1 VGGKKEFYDVSRIC
15 MGIDCI
21 DTIRIKLVL
30 TVWGSAAYNNI
41 CPSQRERREKG
52 GRNDRNGQQEKA

>member
-1 VGGKKEFYDVSRIC
+1 